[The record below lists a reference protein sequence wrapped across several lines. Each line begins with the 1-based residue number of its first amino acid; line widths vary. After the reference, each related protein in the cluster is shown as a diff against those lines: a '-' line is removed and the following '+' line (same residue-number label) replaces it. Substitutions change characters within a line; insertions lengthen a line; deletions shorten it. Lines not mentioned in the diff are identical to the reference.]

1 MNVFWYIVPSDGRY
15 PWQPKGSRVV
25 DYAYLQQ
32 LTRAVDTLGYTGALF
47 ATAGGAHDAWVTAAS
62 LIPFTERLKFIIA
75 VHPGL
80 MSPLM
85 LAQKAATFDQ
95 FSKGRLILNVITGE
109 QHQLPPHGVYLDH
122 DERYA
127 LTDEYWSVWRRLMQ
141 GETVTYEGKYVS
153 LKNAKLNLPALQSP
167 YPELYFG
174 GSSEPALKVAAKQV
188 DTYLTWGEPVD
199 AAARKIARV
208 RELASEQG
216 RSLKFGIRLNVIVR
230 ETREEAWAA
239 ADWLLGKMDKDAIDV
254 NLARQKASDSVGQA
268 RMSALF
274 QGKPV
279 RSARDLEIAPDLWA
293 GLGLVRAGP
302 GTALVGDPQTVAARL
317 QEYREAGFDTFIL
330 SGYPLLEEAYRVS
343 DLLLPLLPVAGRQ
356 EAQDDP
362 QRQAWLN
369 ATGASRLDRRE
380 TRTEQALETAAATL
394 AAGG

>member
-1 MNVFWYIVPSDGRY
+1 MNVFWYIVPSDGQY

-32 LTRAVDTLGYTGALF
+32 LARAVDTLGYTGALF

-109 QHQLPPHGVYLDH
+109 QHQLPPHGIYLDH

-141 GETVTYEGKYVS
+141 GETVTHEGKYLS
-153 LKNAKLNLPALQSP
+153 LKDAKLNLLAIQQP

-188 DTYLTWGEPVD
+188 DTYLTWGEPVEV
-199 AAARKIARV
+199 AAKKVERV
-208 RELASEQG
+208 RTLAQEQG
-216 RSLKFGIRLNVIVR
+216 RRLKFGIRLNVIVR
-230 ETREEAWAA
+230 ETREEAWAQ
-239 ADWLLGKMDKDAIDV
+239 ADWLLSKMDRSAIDV

-274 QGKPV
+274 QDKSV
-279 RSARDLEIAPDLWA
+279 HTARDLEIAPDLWA

-302 GTALVGDPQTVAARL
+302 GTALVGDPATVAARL
-317 QEYREAGFDTFIL
+317 QEYRDVGFDTFIL

-343 DLLLPLLPVAGRQ
+343 DLLLPLLPVAGR
-356 EAQDDP
+356 DP
-362 QRQAWLN
+362 GLAEPEQQAWLN
-369 ATGASRLDRRE
+369 ATGATRRSV
-380 TRTEQALETAAATL
+380 AVA
-394 AAGG
+394 